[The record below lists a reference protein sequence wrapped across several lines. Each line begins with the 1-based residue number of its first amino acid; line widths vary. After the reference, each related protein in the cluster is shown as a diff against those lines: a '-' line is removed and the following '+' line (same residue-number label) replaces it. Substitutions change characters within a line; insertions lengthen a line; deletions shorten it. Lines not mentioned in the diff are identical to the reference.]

1 MIVKWEEII
10 PFNHRLEEINMAKH
24 SKRYQEAS
32 KKIERDKLYKPGEAL
47 ELVKETSTANFDES
61 VELAVNL
68 GVNPKHAD
76 QNIRGTVVLPHGTGQ
91 EIKVIVFAKGEKIK
105 EAEEAGADEVGGEEL
120 AEKIE
125 GGWLDFDLAVAT
137 PDMMSV
143 VGKLGRILGPKGLMP
158 NPKAGTVTFE
168 LEKAIEEFKA
178 GKLEYRV
185 DKNGVIHLPIG
196 KVSFPVDELKE
207 NMLKIMDVLVKE
219 RPAAAR
225 GKYLRTVSVSS
236 TMGPGIK
243 VDPAEIMTLIGR

>member
-1 MIVKWEEII
+1 
-10 PFNHRLEEINMAKH
+10 MAKH
-24 SKRYQEAS
+24 SKRYDEARG
-32 KKIERDKLYKPGEAL
+32 KIDRDKLYDPEKAL
-47 ELVKETSTANFDES
+47 EIVKEVSTANFDES

-76 QNIRGTVVLPHGTGQ
+76 QNIRGTVVLPSGTGQ
-91 EIKVIVFAKGEKIK
+91 EVKVIVFAKGEKVT

-125 GGWLDFDLAVAT
+125 NGWLDFDLAIAT

-143 VGKLGRILGPKGLMP
+143 AGKLGRILGPKGLMP

-168 LEKAIEEFKA
+168 LEKAIKEFKA

-196 KVSFPVDELKE
+196 KVSFTVDELKG
-207 NMLKIMDVLVKE
+207 NLMKIMEVLVQG
-219 RPAAAR
+219 RPAAAKGR
-225 GKYLRTVSVSS
+225 YLRTINISS

-243 VDPAEIMTLIGR
+243 IDPSRVMTLIGK

>member
-1 MIVKWEEII
+1 
-10 PFNHRLEEINMAKH
+10 MAKH
-24 SKRYQEAS
+24 SKRYNEARE
-32 KKIERDKLYKPGEAL
+32 KVNKEQLYKPETAL
-47 ELVKETSTANFDES
+47 ELVKEVSTANFDES

-76 QNIRGTVVLPHGTGQ
+76 QNIRGTVALPNGTGQ
-91 EIKVIVFAKGEKIK
+91 EVKVIVFAKGEKIK

-125 GGWLDFDLAVAT
+125 DGWLDFDLAIAT

-168 LEKAIEEFKA
+168 LEKAIKEFKA

-185 DKNGVIHLPIG
+185 DKNGIIHLPIG
-196 KVSFPVDELKE
+196 KVSFTVDELKE
-207 NMLKIMDVLVKE
+207 NLMKIMDILIQE
-219 RPAAAR
+219 RPAAAKGR
-225 GKYLRTVSVSS
+225 YLRTINVSS

-243 VDPAEIMTLIGR
+243 VDPSQVMALIGK